1 MPVSVLLIEGSE
13 DHAQAVTRAL
23 VDPWLDW
30 RLLRAAS
37 VGQARALL
45 AGERIDIVLVARR
58 LHDGSAYDVF
68 ASLQGQPTLMG
79 VHEGEEA
86 GPPAG
91 RGHAGA
97 PAPSAAGHFA
107 GTGTVH
113 CQCTAEGR
121 LRGLAARG
129 AGADPKRLWG
139 RRSGGTP
146 AGTSTP
152 AARACHHR
160 YQLGRC
166 LASALCPGGGTGH
179 GV

>member
-23 VDPWLDW
+23 VDPWMDW

-68 ASLQGQPTLMG
+68 ASLQGQPTLMV

-86 GPPAG
+86 DAALAMRHGFVDFVVRDADGRYLLNLPAQLE
-91 RGHAGA
+91 
-97 PAPSAAGHFA
+97 AAL
-107 GTGTVH
+107 
-113 CQCTAEGR
+113 E
-121 LRGLAARG
+121 
-129 AGADPKRLWG
+129 
-139 RRSGGTP
+139 RST
-146 AGTSTP
+146 
-152 AARACHHR
+152 
-160 YQLGRC
+160 
-166 LASALCPGGGTGH
+166 
-179 GV
+179 